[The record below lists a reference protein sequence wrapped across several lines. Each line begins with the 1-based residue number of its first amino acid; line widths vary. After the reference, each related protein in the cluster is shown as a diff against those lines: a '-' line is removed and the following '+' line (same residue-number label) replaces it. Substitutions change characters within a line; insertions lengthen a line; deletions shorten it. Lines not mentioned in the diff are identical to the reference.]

1 MKKQKGGDITGVIGA
16 TAIGA
21 AILWGLS
28 KLNKTQKNDKA
39 TATVRPR
46 RSANGSARPRRPANG
61 SENSLNRLA
70 RARNLSANGLANGSA
85 NGSARLSKNDSRAP
99 KLKELEKELKLA
111 ETNLENKRKIFRK
124 ADSALINKDS
134 VPSYLSGS
142 PKKTMDLEIATL
154 TKARLDASK
163 EVLEAQKLLLSAQK
177 AIDEFK
183 AETQRIKS
191 NALKQKVSNALKK

>member
-28 KLNKTQKNDKA
+28 KLNKTQKNDKV

-46 RSANGSARPRRPANG
+46 GSATPRRPANG

-70 RARNLSANGLANGSA
+70 RARNLSANGSFRNRRSVRGSVRGRRSVRGSVRNRRSANGSVRNRRSANGSVRPRGSA
-85 NGSARLSKNDSRAP
+85 NGSARLSKNDSRAL
-99 KLKELEKELKLA
+99 KLKELEKELKSA

-124 ADSALINKDS
+124 ADNALINKDS
-134 VPSYLSGS
+134 VPSYLSGIA
-142 PKKTMDLEIATL
+142 KKTMDLEIATL
-154 TKARLDASK
+154 TKAR
-163 EVLEAQKLLLSAQK
+163 
-177 AIDEFK
+177 
-183 AETQRIKS
+183 
-191 NALKQKVSNALKK
+191 